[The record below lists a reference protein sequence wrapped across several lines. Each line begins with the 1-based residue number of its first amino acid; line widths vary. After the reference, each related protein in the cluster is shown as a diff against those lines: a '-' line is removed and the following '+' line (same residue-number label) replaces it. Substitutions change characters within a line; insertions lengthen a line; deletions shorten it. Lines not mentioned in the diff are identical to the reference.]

1 MIRDIVR
8 AALVL
13 FVLAVGCEILA
24 AHRSRPAPPTVVT
37 GVWPQPAYG
46 APPPYMVTGE
56 PPVETVGPIRR
67 VAREFVDLAEAVIGV
82 MR

>member
-24 AHRSRPAPPTVVT
+24 AHRSRQAPPTVVT
-37 GVWPQPAYG
+37 GAVYG
-46 APPPYMVTGE
+46 APPPYMVTGA

-67 VAREFVDLAEAVIGV
+67 VAREFVELAEAVIGV